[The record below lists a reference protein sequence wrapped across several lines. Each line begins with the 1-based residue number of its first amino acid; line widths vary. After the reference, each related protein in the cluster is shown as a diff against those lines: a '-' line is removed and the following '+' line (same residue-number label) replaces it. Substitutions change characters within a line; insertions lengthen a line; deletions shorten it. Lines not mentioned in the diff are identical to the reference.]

1 MAAEEILE
9 LADAY
14 LAHLDAGGGLDPE
27 SFLQERGVSSAE
39 ALDLLRTLAS
49 IEGEHGRLPAPGEHV
64 GPYRVLARIGRGGMG
79 VVYRAEDTRLGRAVA
94 LKVCRRAALP
104 EHGEE
109 RFERE
114 ARALASLRH
123 PHVVQVF
130 DLGGSRALIWYA
142 MELHEGRTL
151 EDVLADGPWAL
162 PYAELAS
169 RFADV
174 AEALDAVHEAGLVH
188 RDVKPSNLLLRPDE
202 RLVLADFGVVHWD
215 EASTLT
221 STRDLPGTPAYM
233 APEQVRGDPPD
244 TAADQYGLAAC
255 LYQAIT
261 GDWPLRHLG
270 LKDVLAERSRL
281 GLALPRTL
289 RPDVPEALEAAVLR
303 GLALEP
309 GSRHPD
315 LKAFA
320 TALRAVALTPGS
332 RDLWCGRR
340 LGDYE
345 VLERLGTGAM
355 GAVYRARAV
364 DDEHDVALK
373 ILHPHRIGGGDALQR
388 IRREAEAGSR
398 VLDEHVLRTHACA
411 IEVVDGAPVVY
422 LVLELVP
429 GRTLRELLGDVGP
442 LPEPLL
448 VEVARQAALGLAA
461 IHEAG
466 IVHRD
471 VKPDN
476 LMIDDAQRVRVM
488 DLGVAAV
495 AGDETSG
502 GFVGSLRYAA
512 PEQIEGHAVGP
523 TADLYALGVTLYE
536 LAAGVPPFSAD
547 DPRRLVR
554 LHLEA
559 APRFPLRDD
568 APLGPFF
575 EGVLETL
582 LAKLPEERF
591 ASAAE
596 LAAVLETGE
605 SGSWWLANRDRRSG
619 GRHAAWPEVP
629 VRRAT
634 RLVGRDV
641 LRAALDAR
649 VDALR
654 HGQGGVLVLRG
665 EAGVGKSRLLD
676 ALLRAEAGR
685 GTRAIYASFA
695 DESDV
700 AALLAGLAAHLGPG
714 DPTPFLER
722 ALGAAPPLVPGLA
735 NALQGGGSGGLEP
748 AALRRGVRLVA
759 ESLAR
764 TTPTVWVVDDLHA
777 ADEAARDAVFV
788 LARATRDAPLLM
800 ILTTE
805 PGPDEAWA
813 PALAGL
819 AVDVRDV
826 GRLDA
831 ASIETLVGSVF
842 GSAPFV
848 AELAA
853 RLHEVSDGLPFVVV
867 EVLHALVDR
876 GIVRP
881 DGEGGWRAELP
892 VDRFDLP
899 DAVQGL
905 LTSRL
910 AELDDD
916 ERRVLELGAVA
927 GVTFDP
933 DLVARALGMTR
944 LQVLQTLVHV
954 ERRTRLVRSGRTG
967 VQLDVPRLRELL
979 VAGLGDEL
987 RGEAHASL
995 AEARAARAEAQGGAG
1010 GEDAVFIASHHVLG
1024 PRPEA
1029 AVPWLLPAAKHLR
1042 GTGRTTEGAELLER
1056 AKARPIQGLAP
1067 RTAVALELARIEC
1080 LVDIGRM
1087 AEAGDALT
1095 QAVRDEGPA
1104 SGPAE
1109 MLALR
1114 RLQGLWLVRRGRL
1127 AEARPWTVEAIE
1139 LATALEA
1146 PGEGAACRLL
1156 AADVALDAG
1165 EWAAARGHLDEA
1177 VQLAERAGDT
1187 PTRLDAIARGAE
1199 AAALDG
1205 ALAQAL
1211 RLADQAIEVAA
1222 TLPPSSAAG
1231 KAHLVLARVLHALG
1245 RLPGSLDAAT
1255 KALRLATA
1263 LGDRRLSVQASAA
1276 RALVTKEGDDP
1287 AAAYAAF
1294 LDVRAARRALD
1305 DAYGLARDELE
1316 CFLAARRLGRGDDA
1330 RAHLV
1335 AAHELAG
1342 RVGSLGLEL
1351 RVEAGRALGGLADAA
1366 AVRERLERD
1375 QSRLAPL
1382 HAVAAWWWVAQGGG
1396 GVAAEQRAREALDH
1410 LVAGAPPEDRDTLVS
1425 QIALHREVA
1434 G

>member
-14 LAHLDAGGGLDPE
+14 LAHLDAGGGLEPE
-27 SFLQERGVSSAE
+27 AFLHERGVTSAE

-79 VVYRAEDTRLGRAVA
+79 VVYRAQDTRLGRAVA

-104 EHGEE
+104 EHGEQ

-130 DLGGSRALIWYA
+130 DLGGSRALLWYA

-162 PYAELAS
+162 PFAELAS

-174 AEALDAVHEAGLVH
+174 AEALHAVHEAGLVH
-188 RDVKPSNLLLRPDE
+188 RDVKPANLLLRPDE

-244 TAADQYGLAAC
+244 AAADQYGLAAC

-270 LKDVLAERSRL
+270 LKDVLAERSRM
-281 GLALPRTL
+281 GIPVPRTL
-289 RPDVPEALEAAVLR
+289 RPEVPEALEAAVLR
-303 GLALEP
+303 ALALDP
-309 GSRHPD
+309 AARHPD
-315 LKAFA
+315 VEAFA
-320 TALRAVALTPGS
+320 MALRAVALAPGS

-340 LGDYE
+340 VGDYE

-355 GAVYRARAV
+355 GAVYRARHVA
-364 DDEHDVALK
+364 DDQLVALK

-388 IRREAEAGSR
+388 IRREAEAGAR
-398 VLDEHVLRTHACA
+398 VLDPHVLRTHACA

-442 LPEPLL
+442 LPEALL
-448 VEVARQAALGLAA
+448 VEVGRQAALGLAA

-523 TADLYALGVTLYE
+523 AADLYALGVTLYE
-536 LAAGVPPFSAD
+536 LAAGVPPFAAD

-559 APRFPLRDD
+559 APRFPLRDE
-568 APLGPFF
+568 APLGPFL
-575 EGVLETL
+575 ESVLETL
-582 LAKLPEERF
+582 LAKRPEERF

-596 LAAVLETGE
+596 LAAVLEAGE
-605 SGSWWLANRDRRSG
+605 GGTWWQAHRDRRGS
-619 GRHAAWPEVP
+619 GRHATWPEVP
-629 VRRAT
+629 VRRST

-649 VDALR
+649 IDALR
-654 HGQGGVLVLRG
+654 HGQGGVVVLRG
-665 EAGVGKSRLLD
+665 EAGAGKSRLLD

-685 GTRAIYASFA
+685 DLRAIYASFG

-722 ALGAAPPLVPGLA
+722 ALASAPPLVPGLA
-735 NALQGGGSGGLEP
+735 RALQGGGSGGLEP
-748 AALRRGVRLVA
+748 AALRRGLRLVA
-759 ESLAR
+759 DALAR
-764 TTPTVWVVDDLHA
+764 TTPTLWVVDDFHA
-777 ADEAARDAVFV
+777 ADDAAREAVFV
-788 LARATRDAPLLM
+788 LARATRDVPLLV
-800 ILTTE
+800 ILATE

-813 PALAGL
+813 PALSGL
-819 AVDVRDV
+819 AVDTRDV

-831 ASIETLVGSVF
+831 ASLEALVGSVF
-842 GSAPFV
+842 GAAPFV

-853 RLHEVSDGLPFVVV
+853 RLHEASDGLPFAAV

-876 GIVRP
+876 GVVGP

-892 VDRFDLP
+892 IDRIDMP

-905 LTSRL
+905 LASRL
-910 AELDDD
+910 AGLDDD

-954 ERRTRLVRSGRTG
+954 ERRTRLVRSSRQG
-967 VQLDVPRLRELL
+967 VQLDVPRLRDLL
-979 VAGLGDEL
+979 VEGLGDEL
-987 RGEAHASL
+987 RAEAHASL
-995 AEARAARAEAQGGAG
+995 AEARAARAEAQGGTG
-1010 GEDAVFIASHHVLG
+1010 GEDAVFIASHHLRG
-1024 PRPEA
+1024 SRPQQ
-1029 AVPWLLPAAKHLR
+1029 AVPWFVPAVAHLR
-1042 GTGRTTEGAELLER
+1042 ATGRSTEGAQLLER
-1056 AKARPIQGLAP
+1056 AKERPMKGLAP

-1087 AEAGDALT
+1087 AEAGEALAC
-1095 QAVRDEGPA
+1095 AVRDEGPA

-1139 LATALEA
+1139 LAAALDA
-1146 PGEGAACRLL
+1146 PAEGAACRLL

-1165 EWAAARGHLDEA
+1165 EWAAARRHLDEA
-1177 VQLAERAGDT
+1177 VRLAERADDT

-1199 AAALDG
+1199 VAALDG

-1211 RLADQAIEVAA
+1211 GLADEAIAVAA
-1222 TLPPSSAAG
+1222 LLPPSSAAG
-1231 KAHLVLARVLHALG
+1231 KAYLVLARVLHALG
-1245 RLPGSLDAAT
+1245 RLPASLDAAT

-1276 RALVTKEGDDP
+1276 RALVIKEGDDA

-1316 CFLAARRLGRGDDA
+1316 CFLAARRLGRGDAA

-1342 RVGSLGLEL
+1342 RVGSLGLAL
-1351 RVEAGRALGGLADAA
+1351 RVEAARALGGIVDA
-1366 AVRERLERD
+1366 VETRERLERE
-1375 QSRLAPL
+1375 QARLAPL
-1382 HAVAAWWWVAQGGG
+1382 HAVAAWWWVAEAGGG
-1396 GVAAEQRAREALDH
+1396 AAAARRAREALDH
-1410 LVAGAPPEDRDTLVS
+1410 LVTGAPPDDRATLVRNV
-1425 QIALHREVA
+1425 ALHRDLA
-1434 G
+1434 R